1 MCTVIS
7 HEISIYIRYI
17 REQKIYGK
25 KEDHY
30 SLLMVFYVKGCIEES
45 ITSLIGGHA
54 LSQQSAAASLNVLR
68 WDTHAVDAEAVSTYI
83 EKKQVPLCIG

>member
-1 MCTVIS
+1 MKYLY
-7 HEISIYIRYI
+7 IYIRYI
-17 REQKIYGK
+17 REQKIYMK

-30 SLLMVFYVKGCIEES
+30 SLLMLFYVKGCIEESS